1 MGQITR
7 LADIIARLSEFDIDD
22 TIYAREPWTG
32 DSDAMVARETGPDG
46 EDMYGG
52 LPAPEATAA
61 GLTYFLEI
69 DLAKDLV
76 EQAIASSSDNPS
88 ASAICGVLIYY
99 AINDAWP

>member
-22 TIYAREPWTG
+22 TIYAREPWTEG
-32 DSDAMVARETGPDG
+32 SDAMVAREPEPD
-46 EDMYGG
+46 EEHEYGG

-69 DLAKDLV
+69 YLARDLV
-76 EQAIASSSDNPS
+76 EQLIASSSDDLS
-88 ASAICGVLIYY
+88 ASAIYGGVIHY
-99 AINDAWP
+99 AINDAWD